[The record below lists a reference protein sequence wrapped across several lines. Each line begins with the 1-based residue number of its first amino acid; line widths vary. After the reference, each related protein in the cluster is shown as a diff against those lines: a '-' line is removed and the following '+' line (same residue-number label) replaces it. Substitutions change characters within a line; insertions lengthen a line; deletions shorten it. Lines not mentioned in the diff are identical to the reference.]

1 MISSNLHLFF
11 QSFIPYS
18 KQGIELLFNFT
29 FDFGVNVEEVIKD
42 DPGGGFTGEIIDSYH
57 ISVCKCSSHLSACDT
72 NPIDVGETLGVCI
85 MTTNTDMELVN
96 VKSLSLLQD
105 NTAES
110 MVVMQNNVIV
120 NPALSELTEVNPQT
134 SFIETVVPNKF
145 FQTTDNVAIDGA
157 VEVQFVSGVRR
168 LVSFRFDNTDK
179 DL

>member
-1 MISSNLHLFF
+1 MILIPPNLLF
-11 QSFIPYS
+11 IYHS
-18 KQGIELLFNFT
+18 KQGIDLLFNFT
-29 FDFGVNVEEVIKD
+29 FDFGVNIEEVTED
-42 DPGGGFTGEIIDSYH
+42 GPGGGFTGEIIDSYH
-57 ISVCKCSSHLSACDT
+57 ISVCKCLSHLSACDT

-110 MVVMQNNVIV
+110 MDVMHDSVIV
-120 NPALSELTEVNPQT
+120 NPALSELTEINPRT

-168 LVSFRFDNTDK
+168 LVSFRIDDTAK
-179 DL
+179 DLL

>member
-1 MISSNLHLFF
+1 MISSNLRLFF

-29 FDFGVNVEEVIKD
+29 FDFGVNIEEVTED
-42 DPGGGFTGEIIDSYH
+42 GPGGGFTGEVIDSYH
-57 ISVCKCSSHLSACDT
+57 ISVCKCSSHLSVCDT

-96 VKSLSLLQD
+96 VSLSLLQD

-110 MVVMQNNVIV
+110 MDVVQNSVIV

-168 LVSFRFDNTDK
+168 LVSFRIDNTAK

>member
-1 MISSNLHLFF
+1 M
-11 QSFIPYS
+11 
-18 KQGIELLFNFT
+18 
-29 FDFGVNVEEVIKD
+29 
-42 DPGGGFTGEIIDSYH
+42 
-57 ISVCKCSSHLSACDT
+57 CKCLSHLSACDT

-110 MVVMQNNVIV
+110 MDVMQDSVIV

-168 LVSFRFDNTDK
+168 LVSFRIDDTAK
-179 DL
+179 DLL

>member
-1 MISSNLHLFF
+1 
-11 QSFIPYS
+11 
-18 KQGIELLFNFT
+18 
-29 FDFGVNVEEVIKD
+29 
-42 DPGGGFTGEIIDSYH
+42 
-57 ISVCKCSSHLSACDT
+57 
-72 NPIDVGETLGVCI
+72 

-96 VKSLSLLQD
+96 VKSLSLLQE

-110 MVVMQNNVIV
+110 MDVILQDSGIV
-120 NPALSELTEVNPQT
+120 NPALSELMVVNPQT

-168 LVSFRFDNTDK
+168 LVSFRIDNTAQ